1 MSGVNNMTTEEKKS
15 AVCDCMTLFGEKAI
29 LGYPQEDGSI
39 VPGALDSET
48 LNSHHFERVYNA
60 LNVAR
65 GCEPKNEQQ
74 LDEALTDF
82 IQFVFYS
89 SEDNE
94 IYIFNNVWPD
104 LFNE

>member
-1 MSGVNNMTTEEKKS
+1 MSGVNIMNTEEK
-15 AVCDCMTLFGEKAI
+15 ADALRDCLFLFGGEAI
-29 LGYPQEDGSI
+29 LGYAQKDGSI

-65 GCEPKNEQQ
+65 CCQPKNEQQ

-82 IQFVFYS
+82 IHFVFYS
-89 SEDNE
+89 SKDNE
-94 IYIFNNVWPD
+94 IDIFNQVWPY
-104 LFNE
+104 LLNE